1 MLFDERTMQYFQVI
15 ARERNI
21 SRAAKKLYISQPSL
35 SRFLTKLENQVGA
48 ELFIRRKNALTLTAA
63 GECFLEY
70 IREAQ
75 QLNERYY
82 QAFSNIVCM
91 EKKVLRIGA
100 GSITSPYLTQHV
112 FPAFQKEYPNI
123 QLKLVEDIHINL
135 LQKLERGQVDLT
147 LLIYTAEDMPRQLGT
162 DTELVLRQPRLL
174 SVGPSHP
181 FCKLLQSPETNSM
194 ASPQR
199 IRPELLQGQSVIV
212 GVPGQKIWEDIWHLQ
227 KKYLIKG
234 MSAIHSQNVDSGIAM
249 AACGMG
255 IYIAPAFYLAHSQ
268 VAKQEPLFYFYLD
281 DPLLEWNLV
290 IRYKDKKPANFMKR
304 FTELTRQTFRMEDS
318 DPSR

>member
-1 MLFDERTMQYFQVI
+1 MAKAKHLLLPSCYDKNTKRKWIGVERRGDQMLFDERTMQYFQVI

-35 SRFLTKLENQVGA
+35 SRFLTKLENQVGG

-135 LQKLERGQVDLT
+135 LQKIERGQVDLT
-147 LLIYTAEDMPRQLGT
+147 LLIHTAEDMPKQLGADT
-162 DTELVLRQPRLL
+162 DLVLRQPRLFCV
-174 SVGPSHP
+174 SPSHP
-181 FCKLLQSPETNSM
+181 FCKLLQSPETNSI

-212 GVPGQKIWEDIWHLQ
+212 GVPGQKI
-227 KKYLIKG
+227 
-234 MSAIHSQNVDSGIAM
+234 
-249 AACGMG
+249 
-255 IYIAPAFYLAHSQ
+255 
-268 VAKQEPLFYFYLD
+268 
-281 DPLLEWNLV
+281 
-290 IRYKDKKPANFMKR
+290 
-304 FTELTRQTFRMEDS
+304 
-318 DPSR
+318 